1 MSDLVKRLRNHA
13 LPDPYDE
20 REVMHAPL
28 LREAADLIEA
38 LVKERQDDVLA
49 YNTLF
54 GELQAALEELA
65 ALRKQIDELQP
76 VAWFYCEHG
85 EEYFG
90 HPDGYRPDYAV
101 ALYSL
106 GGIKK

>member
-1 MSDLVKRLRNHA
+1 MDYTDLIARLNNLVVLDEVRSDNRLGK
-13 LPDPYDE
+13 E
-20 REVMHAPL
+20 T
-28 LREAADLIEA
+28 ADAIEA
-38 LVKERQDDVLA
+38 LMKKRQDDVLA

-54 GELQAALEELA
+54 GELQTALEELA